1 MKIEVCNVNKKN
13 ELIISA
19 LKSIMKKYRIK
30 SEELGEKREDQ
41 NNRIVFSLSSYLKN
55 LQKFGAKFGSTE
67 STIEKLL
74 TATAVYAL
82 SDVEMSK
89 IVGVSRRRIADA
101 KQRRLVFDDI
111 VDKEER
117 NNEDS
122 SDESNDDIS
131 YARSENAQNEEENES
146 DYFSEK
152 EIENEKEIVDNV
164 VVEEKKMKRKNVF
177 EIALTPKPHE
187 KRKDKLNLE
196 IVRDFCHENCRLG
209 TFSITRILVRNYD
222 DSLTYHDLHIRSKS
236 LKEHH
241 SMFEN
246 SYEYSNWKNKNR
258 RKNTDSCDENEVYKY
273 PTIGF
278 RSFTNAFCPCCLD
291 QKQRDCANYVQVNFI
306 NAFKALG
313 NLRKHHNV
321 SNAIKECDC
330 SGHRNESYL
339 QCHTSLRKFTNAIL
353 CPV

>member
-30 SEELGEKREDQ
+30 SKELGKKRENQ
-41 NNRIVFSLSSYLKN
+41 NDRIVFSLSSYLKN
-55 LQKFGAKFGSTE
+55 LQKFGSTE

-82 SDVEMSK
+82 SDVEMLK
-89 IVGVSRRRIADA
+89 IVGVSRWRIANA

-131 YARSENAQNEEENES
+131 YARSENAQYEEENES

-209 TFSITRILVRNYD
+209 TFSTTRILVRNYD
-222 DSLTYHDLHIRSKS
+222 DSLTYHDLHIRSK
-236 LKEHH
+236 
-241 SMFEN
+241 
-246 SYEYSNWKNKNR
+246 
-258 RKNTDSCDENEVYKY
+258 
-273 PTIGF
+273 
-278 RSFTNAFCPCCLD
+278 
-291 QKQRDCANYVQVNFI
+291 
-306 NAFKALG
+306 
-313 NLRKHHNV
+313 
-321 SNAIKECDC
+321 
-330 SGHRNESYL
+330 
-339 QCHTSLRKFTNAIL
+339 
-353 CPV
+353 